1 MKEIIE
7 AQLKVIR
14 ENSLYNWFEDYPW
27 LQGFIGN
34 SSSPIWFLGE
44 NPSLSQVDK
53 QSRKAELTENLQW
66 NASAGDQLLRD
77 KRARVRFCAKQKK
90 ERFRVLGNAGQNV
103 VALFTVAISGV
114 RHIGLPN
121 VFLTRNSVMW
131 KDWSNW

>member
-1 MKEIIE
+1 MHEIIE

-14 ENSLYNWFEDYPW
+14 ENSFYNWFEDYPW

-53 QSRKAELTENLQW
+53 QSRKTELTENLQW

-77 KRARVRFCAKQKK
+77 
-90 ERFRVLGNAGQNV
+90 
-103 VALFTVAISGV
+103 AIFEAN
-114 RHIGLPN
+114 I
-121 VFLTRNSVMW
+121 
-131 KDWSNW
+131 